1 MDDVFRPSLGSVP
14 KCELVFPYVK
24 TFAVLICVFYYYSK
38 NNEKQY
44 LCETQHVAV
53 SFYFL

>member
-1 MDDVFRPSLGSVP
+1 MEDVFRPSLGSVP

-24 TFAVLICVFYYYSK
+24 MFAALICVFYYYSK
-38 NNEKQY
+38 NNKKQY
-44 LCETQHVAV
+44 LCEKQHVVV

>member
-1 MDDVFRPSLGSVP
+1 MDDVFRPSLGCVT
-14 KCELVFPYVK
+14 KCELAFPYVK
-24 TFAVLICVFYYYSK
+24 TFAVLICIFYYYSK